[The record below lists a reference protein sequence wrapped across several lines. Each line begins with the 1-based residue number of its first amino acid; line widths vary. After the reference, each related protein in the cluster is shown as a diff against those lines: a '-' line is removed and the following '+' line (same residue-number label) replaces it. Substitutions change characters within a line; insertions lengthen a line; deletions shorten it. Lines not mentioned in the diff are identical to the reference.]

1 MKTYNY
7 KGLEF
12 RLKDNDLEL
21 LKNAA
26 PLLIK
31 YRKLLHEYT
40 KDIDMSEVN
49 TYRDRMNELS
59 TAASQLI
66 DSDDAADKERAE
78 ELMAK
83 LNETESEFEENTK
96 AMSLMRLYNDCEGFV
111 LLELIADVNFMK
123 PFMQKILTGPVDKL
137 NFEENDIIT
146 LIKDAVEDFFIITG
160 KSKIISAA

>member
-7 KGLEF
+7 KGMQF
-12 RLKDNDLEL
+12 SLKSNDLEL

-49 TYRDRMNELS
+49 MFKEKMNELS

-66 DSDDAADKERAE
+66 DSDDETDKNRAD
-78 ELMAK
+78 ELMLK
-83 LNETESEFEENTK
+83 LNETELEFESNSK
-96 AMSLMRLYNDCEGFV
+96 AVSLMKLYNDCEGFV

-123 PFMQKILTGPVDKL
+123 PFMNKILTGPVDKL
-137 NFEENDIIT
+137 NFDDEEIVT

>member
-7 KGLEF
+7 KGLQF
-12 RLKDNDLEL
+12 SLKSNDLEL

-49 TYRDRMNELS
+49 LYKEKMNELS

-66 DSDDAADKERAE
+66 DSDDEADRSRAD
-78 ELMAK
+78 ELMLK
-83 LNETESEFEENTK
+83 LNETEMEFGSNSK
-96 AMSLMRLYNDCEGFV
+96 AVSLMKLYNDCEGFV

-123 PFMQKILTGPVDKL
+123 PFMNKILTGPVDKL
-137 NFEENDIIT
+137 NFEDEEIIT

>member
-1 MKTYNY
+1 
-7 KGLEF
+7 
-12 RLKDNDLEL
+12 
-21 LKNAA
+21 
-26 PLLIK
+26 
-31 YRKLLHEYT
+31 
-40 KDIDMSEVN
+40 
-49 TYRDRMNELS
+49 
-59 TAASQLI
+59 
-66 DSDDAADKERAE
+66 
-78 ELMAK
+78 MAK